1 MLQNIYFEI
10 YLNTNWPRSE
20 EALDDMA
27 PGADGIK
34 DNVLKS
40 GGEKMAEML
49 LKYVLQHGIVNINQH
64 IE

>member
-1 MLQNIYFEI
+1 
-10 YLNTNWPRSE
+10 
-20 EALDDMA
+20 MA

-49 LKYVLQHGIVNINQH
+49 LKYIMQQGIVNSNQH
-64 IE
+64 ISSEV